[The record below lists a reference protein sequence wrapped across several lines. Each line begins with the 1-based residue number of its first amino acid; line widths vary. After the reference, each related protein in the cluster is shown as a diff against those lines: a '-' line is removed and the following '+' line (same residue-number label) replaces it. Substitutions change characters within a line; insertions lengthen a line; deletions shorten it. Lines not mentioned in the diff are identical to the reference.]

1 MREIDTG
8 IKENVVLLEI
18 KSVLLKRKERFEF
31 TTTIFRVASI
41 FLVLFM
47 AFLIVFS
54 MYSLEKPFKDLIPL
68 SAAMIVNIVALLI
81 LPFVFNRNKMEDQI
95 IEIDNEM
102 DLRNIGVE
110 SLEKRA
116 EKQFRIHQTQ
126 LKRYYDLS
134 LSQSRWIF
142 WVGLVCLL
150 AGVTIITITL
160 LFLFES
166 NNNEIIISV
175 TGGVAGMLTNFIG
188 VIFLKMYSETVKSLS
203 TFHERLVTT
212 HHLHFS
218 NFLISK
224 IFDDSLRNE
233 AWAKLALSLTKE
245 GNEFSLD
252 NVRTSEK
259 NTGSM

>member
-1 MREIDTG
+1 MSENDSD
-8 IKENVVLLEI
+8 IKPEEAILKKMKDLV
-18 KSVLLKRKERFEF
+18 KSRDRIEF
-31 TTTIFRVASI
+31 VSI
-41 FLVLFM
+41 LARMSFILM
-47 AFLIVFS
+47 AFLSIFSIVFS
-54 MYSLEKPFKDLIPL
+54 VYLMEKPLKDIIPL
-68 SAAMIVNIVALLI
+68 SMIVVVSLIALIIQPFLI
-81 LPFVFNRNKMEDQI
+81 NKNKIEDQI
-95 IEIDNEM
+95 MGIENEM

-116 EKQFRIHQTQ
+116 EKQFRIHQTE

-134 LSQSRWIF
+134 LNQSRWIF
-142 WVGLVCLL
+142 WVGLICLL
-150 AGVTIITITL
+150 AGVAIITVTL
-160 LFLFES
+160 LFLFEG
-166 NNNEIIISV
+166 NNNELIISV

-224 IFDDSLRNE
+224 IFDDPLRNE

-245 GNEFSLD
+245 SNEISFDS
-252 NVRTSEK
+252 VRNKEK
-259 NTGSM
+259 STD